1 MSEGGRAKKALC
13 CGSLATSAD
22 APLKRP
28 ASRAKPRLQ
37 LFPLRSIRIVAVTG
51 FAAEIVL
58 KSQFAFERDHHRYRP
73 GKVGDSA
80 SSCAK
85 HQHPHTSSSR
95 NVALL
100 FPQPDISAW
109 WPGPAWR
116 QNSPFPFI
124 PTCCGTPAGS
134 SSPTTAT
141 TRAPSRPTSATDR
154 SCPRFAILR

>member
-58 KSQFAFERDHHRYRP
+58 KSQFAFERDHHAAAAFWWAAI
-73 GKVGDSA
+73 V
-80 SSCAK
+80 AK
-85 HQHPHTSSSR
+85 IGSR
-95 NVALL
+95 DV
-100 FPQPDISAW
+100 F
-109 WPGPAWR
+109 
-116 QNSPFPFI
+116 
-124 PTCCGTPAGS
+124 
-134 SSPTTAT
+134 
-141 TRAPSRPTSATDR
+141 
-154 SCPRFAILR
+154 